1 MRRIVYI
8 STATGMPAAEVDR
21 IVAAAEQGNFE
32 RQITGFLIY
41 NGRNFLQL
49 IEGEQAVL
57 MSLMAK
63 LARDPRHSGILR
75 LIDEPITER
84 SCAGWSMHRMRLGSD
99 LAGRRAAIAAELPG
113 MMSPGSRQ
121 LVENFAALN

>member
-49 IEGEQAVL
+49 IEGERR
-57 MSLMAK
+57 SLEPVWNSIRA
-63 LARDPRHSGILR
+63 DPRHSPVVLVGQAYW
-75 LIDEPITER
+75 
-84 SCAGWSMHRMRLGSD
+84 AGLLDWIRDTLVTGGAVDASD
-99 LAGRRAAIAAELPG
+99 LDLLRVTDDPDEVVGLVKAYAAAGTD
-113 MMSPGSRQ
+113 
-121 LVENFAALN
+121 